1 MNKIK
6 QTLNRI
12 RILGGF
18 GLILILAMTI
28 LGVAIYQLTMIKNQV
43 DEIQVDGYKSF
54 LLLELEYYF
63 IETELTERLYVL
75 YQDEAYLDNFE
86 YSDSELEYN
95 IANYLYTVL
104 TNEIFKGSAELL
116 GEFFEEN
123 IDEIE
128 SFEVLEELNESWIQ
142 IRKNSNNIVT
152 SVDSGEMTIEK
163 LNQIILEENELDELL
178 RNMVFESEIV
188 KRIAVEKGV
197 NLVERSSLIVIGG
210 MILFP
215 FLAIWAYF
223 IASRLTNPLLGITN
237 AIMAAGGS
245 HYNSDMLEETIHRPD
260 GIGEL
265 SQAVDAMVAAAE
277 ERENHLKA
285 ELLELTAELREDRK
299 HKLTRSPVK
308 KSDS

>member
-215 FLAIWAYF
+215 FLSIWAYF